1 MPYKPNKPLKRMKTN
16 LKNLKALF
24 ISMVVNVRLDINVIA
39 ITIIV
44 IGDAILQKQMLHL
57 KLWHLV
63 WKWLNHNLKETLNH
77 FLLEFHKQRA

>member
-44 IGDAILQKQMLHL
+44 IGGIYYYIKNKRIIRRLRL
-57 KLWHLV
+57 K
-63 WKWLNHNLKETLNH
+63 
-77 FLLEFHKQRA
+77 

>member
-44 IGDAILQKQMLHL
+44 IGDAIPA
-57 KLWHLV
+57 
-63 WKWLNHNLKETLNH
+63 ETDASPKTMAPSM
-77 FLLEFHKQRA
+77 EIAEP

>member
-44 IGDAILQKQMLHL
+44 IGDAIPA
-57 KLWHLV
+57 
-63 WKWLNHNLKETLNH
+63 ETD
-77 FLLEFHKQRA
+77 A